1 MTKVKSKSLSLAM
14 PQSAS
19 IISSALTSPSELDS
33 RTASP
38 RFAQHGSLQHDVTQ
52 DGTSATIDT
61 SLRLDEI
68 RDSEASAIT
77 SLPPVPSSPKN
88 VPKHGQSR
96 SLFGNLKAAKSSN
109 KVNNLETTI
118 RQVSEDL
125 PRDDMNVRG
134 AGLYSL
140 GKGPGSTP
148 DLSLSTLN
156 TGSLDISGCESRTL
170 LW

>member
-1 MTKVKSKSLSLAM
+1 MTKIKSRSLSLAM
-14 PQSAS
+14 PQPSS
-19 IISSALTSPSELDS
+19 FVSSALTSPSETDS
-33 RTASP
+33 LTTSP
-38 RFAQHGSLQHDVTQ
+38 IFLQDGSLQYARTQ
-52 DGTSATIDT
+52 DGMNGTKET
-61 SLRLDEI
+61 SLTLEEVQG
-68 RDSEASAIT
+68 SEASAVT

-88 VPKHGQSR
+88 IPRHGQSR
-96 SLFGNLKAAKSSN
+96 SLFGNLRAAKSSN

-125 PRDDMNVRG
+125 PRDNTKGRE

-156 TGSLDISGCESRTL
+156 TSSLDILGGESLTSE
-170 LW
+170 